1 MSLPRVPAVLV
12 GAVLAGGVI
21 AGCGTAS
28 SGSKLPLDAANQRVL
43 RLAFFSDMATAD
55 PNVFYDIEGDAISQ
69 SAYDGLLRYKPG
81 TTTLEGALASRWEV
95 SSDRLRYTF
104 HLRAATFSDGTPL
117 TAAAMKASFE
127 RMSKVNQGPAYMLA
141 DVAGYDTPDARTFVI
156 RLKKPVSDFADL
168 MASVWGPKAINPRV
182 LAAHKADQA
191 QKYLKTHAAGTGPFT
206 LTKWQPGTGYTL
218 TRNTRYWGTK
228 PYFQRVQISIKPDAS
243 SQLLE
248 LQRGDLDGIL
258 HGVPISSLDALKGK
272 GGLAV
277 QKFPSLGTV
286 TLAVNQT
293 RPALKSRTVREA
305 LVNAIDVPTLVPSV
319 WGDAATA
326 MKSSYPS
333 PLLPG
338 GAAPL
343 SYPYDATKIK
353 AALPPGLKLTVVYS
367 PDSSG
372 VQRRFA
378 DLMRQNLAKVG
389 VTVTERQAQLSAVF
403 AYRDKPETAPDFY
416 ISTPTPDAAAPDAW
430 ARIVWHSK
438 GGLNFFN
445 YANTQVDAAMDKA
458 QREPDKAKADA
469 GYAAAGKL
477 AATDYG
483 EAPIAQV
490 QDLMVLRSD
499 LTGVQ
504 HVPAYPW
511 TLDLGALGRK

>member
-1 MSLPRVPAVLV
+1 MSLPRVPGVLV
-12 GAVLAGGVI
+12 GALLAGTVI
-21 AGCGTAS
+21 AGCGNAAS
-28 SGSKLPLDAANQRVL
+28 TGKLPLDAANQHVL

-55 PNVFYDIEGDAISQ
+55 PSVFYDIEGNAISQ
-69 SAYDGLLRYKPG
+69 STYDGLLRYKPG
-81 TTTLEGALASRWEV
+81 TTTLEGALATRWEV
-95 SSDRLRYTF
+95 GADRLSYTF
-104 HLRAATFSDGTPL
+104 HLRDAKFSDGTPV
-117 TAAAMKASFE
+117 TAAAMKASFL
-127 RMSKVNQGPAYMLA
+127 RMTKVNQGPAYMLA
-141 DVAGYDTPDARTFVI
+141 DVAGYDTPDQRTFVV

-168 MASVWGPKAINPRV
+168 MASVWGPKAINPSV
-182 LAAHKADQA
+182 LSAHSSDQA
-191 QKYLKTHAAGTGPFT
+191 QKFLKTHAAGTGPFM
-206 LTKWQPGTGYTL
+206 LTKWQPGTGYAL
-218 TRNTRYWGTK
+218 TRNPNYWGPK

-272 GGLAV
+272 GGLTI
-277 QKFPSLGTV
+277 QKYASLGTV

-293 RPALKSRTVREA
+293 RPALAKTSVREA
-305 LVNAIDVPTLVPSV
+305 LVNAINVPTLVPSV

-333 PLLPG
+333 PLLPD

-343 SYPYDATKIK
+343 DYPYDAAKIK
-353 AALPPGLKLTVVYS
+353 AALPAGLKLTVVYS

-403 AYRDKPETAPDFY
+403 AYRDKPNQAPDFY

-445 YANTQVDAAMDKA
+445 YANPQVDAAMDKA
-458 QREPDKAKADA
+458 LREPDKTKADA
-469 GYAAAGKL
+469 LYATAGSLAAA
-477 AATDYG
+477 DYG

-499 LTGVQ
+499 LTGVE

-511 TLDLGALGRK
+511 TLNLGALGRK